1 MVGVFLLD
9 RLRGASC
16 SCLEPKG
23 SFLPKRSN
31 LVPFCVF
38 PAAAFFGGREEFFLN
53 KYIFAKYIYIC
64 PLISHLQLLNI
75 LQNINSNNFLRSA
88 HTYHLSEIFFT
99 ASYTVIMIAPPGMT
113 MASRMLRP
121 RKHAFKPPRLY
132 SSTTEPHDGSLL
144 QSCKWWS

>member
-1 MVGVFLLD
+1 VSWWVCYYLIDYEGRVVHA
-9 RLRGASC
+9 GAQR
-16 SCLEPKG
+16 

-38 PAAAFFGGREEFFLN
+38 LRLAFFGEEKFFLP
-53 KYIFAKYIYIC
+53 FSF
-64 PLISHLQLLNI
+64 ISLQLLNI
-75 LQNINSNNFLRSA
+75 LQNINSNNFLRFA